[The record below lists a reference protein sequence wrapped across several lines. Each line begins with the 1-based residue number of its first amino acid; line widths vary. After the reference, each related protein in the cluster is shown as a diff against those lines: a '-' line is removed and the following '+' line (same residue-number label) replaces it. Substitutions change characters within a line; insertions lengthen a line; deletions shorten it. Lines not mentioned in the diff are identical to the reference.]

1 MTGANGSGKS
11 TLMKTIAGLMEADS
25 GKIICSDKV
34 KTAYLPQFGI
44 VHRGHTLLEEVHE
57 AFSELNKLALEAE
70 EITEQLEKNDSNQEA
85 LLRRY
90 QKISD
95 ILDDAEWDKKANR
108 VEQVLTGLGF
118 KQKDF
123 ESDVAAFS
131 GGWQMRIALSKILLL
146 APDILLLD
154 EPTNYLDLE
163 AREWLR
169 DFIQQYSGGV
179 MLVSHDRRF
188 LDETCRQ
195 VAEIFM
201 SRVRMYKSTFSEY
214 EDLKK
219 KETVILLKKWK
230 QQQEEIA
237 RIESFINRFRYKK
250 SKAAQVQSRV
260 KMLAELKRIT
270 IPAAMK
276 RMRLKFP
283 KVPYSGKNVLRCENL
298 SYQYDENTVFSELNL
313 ELPRGSKT
321 AVVGVN
327 GAGKSTFLRIVSGN
341 DTGYSG
347 SLQFGNGVK
356 IGYFSQDQDA
366 VLDSSLTV
374 LDEAARDSREDKN
387 HLRNLLGSFLFS
399 GDDIDK
405 KVGILSGGE
414 KNRLSL
420 LKLLLEPV
428 NLLVLDEPTNH
439 LDITSKDILLN
450 ALSDFGGTLVI
461 VSHDKYF
468 LEHIADR
475 VLEIRDGR
483 GKLFLGDYS
492 YYRWRI
498 EENPSPH
505 EKQNSG
511 RKNKSTTSSYEDMKK
526 RKAELSRLRK
536 EEKNI
541 ASELEE
547 MELSN
552 SNLHFELEKPENY
565 SDPVKAHNLSL
576 KIKDVEERIERT
588 SVRWEE
594 VTESL
599 EKMEMNSGH

>member
-11 TLMKTIAGLMEADS
+11 TLMKTIAGLMEFDS
-25 GKIICSDKV
+25 GRIICSDETKI
-34 KTAYLPQFGI
+34 AYLPQFGI
-44 VHRGHTLLEEVHE
+44 VHKGHTLFEEVHA
-57 AFSELNKLALEAE
+57 AFSELNTLALEAE
-70 EITEQLEKNDSNQEA
+70 DITEQLEMNNSNQKA

-90 QKISD
+90 QEIDD
-95 ILDDAEWDKKANR
+95 ILDDAEWNNR
-108 VEQVLTGLGF
+108 AIRIEQVLTGLGF

-123 ESDVAAFS
+123 NSDAAAFS
-131 GGWQMRIALSKILLL
+131 GGWQMRIALSKILLA

-163 AREWLR
+163 AREWLQN
-169 DFIQQYSGGV
+169 FIQQYSGGV
-179 MLVSHDRRF
+179 MLVSHDRSF
-188 LDETCRQ
+188 LDETCNQ

-201 SRVRMYKSTFSEY
+201 SRVKIYKNTFREY

-219 KETVILLKKWK
+219 KEMVILLKKWK
-230 QQQEEIA
+230 QQQEEIS

-250 SKAAQVQSRV
+250 SKAAQVQSRI
-260 KMLAELKRIT
+260 KMLAEMERIT
-270 IPAAMK
+270 IPSTLK
-276 RMRLKFP
+276 RMHLKFP
-283 KVPYSGKNVLRCENL
+283 EAPHSGKNVLCCENL
-298 SYQYDENTVFSELNL
+298 SYQYDEKTVFSDLNL

-321 AVVGVN
+321 TVVGVN
-327 GAGKSTFLRIVSGN
+327 GAGKSTLLRIISGN

-347 SLQFGNGVK
+347 SLKFGSGVK

-374 LDEAARDSREDKN
+374 LDEASRNSREDKN
-387 HLRNLLGSFLFS
+387 HLRNLLGNFLFS
-399 GDDIDK
+399 GDDIKK

-450 ALSDFGGTLVI
+450 ALSDFGGTLII

-475 VLEIRDGR
+475 VLEIRDGK
-483 GKLFLGDYS
+483 GKLFMGDYP

-498 EENPSPH
+498 EKNGSSH
-505 EKQNSG
+505 KKQYVDI
-511 RKNKSTTSSYEDMKK
+511 KNKSTTSSYEEMKK
-526 RKAELSRLRK
+526 RKAELSRLKK
-536 EEKNI
+536 EEKII

-547 MELSN
+547 MEQSN
-552 SNLHFELEKPENY
+552 FNLHLELEKPENY

-576 KIKDVEERIERT
+576 KIKDIEERIERT
-588 SVRWEE
+588 GVRWEE
-594 VTESL
+594 AIKTL
-599 EKMEMNSGH
+599 EEWE